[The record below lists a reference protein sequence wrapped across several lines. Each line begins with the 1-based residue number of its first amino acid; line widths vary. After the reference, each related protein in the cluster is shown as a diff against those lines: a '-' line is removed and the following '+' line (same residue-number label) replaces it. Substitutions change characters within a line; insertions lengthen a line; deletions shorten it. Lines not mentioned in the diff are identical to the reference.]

1 MIPHRTE
8 DPSTNSVAGS
18 TLLFVAALSCVQ
30 LIPSQ
35 PPAEMTRPETTDFG
49 DLVESAA
56 IFSSTTAPPS
66 LDGIPRLS
74 RTLHQVSESSLDVL
88 RSRPANGDAVQADAL
103 RLLANRGFRS
113 DKLRLALQ
121 QISESSPF
129 VVSAAP
135 HRFLAGDAAQL
146 LQIQRAA
153 VSTRAADEARLS
165 ANTAFQFQ
173 FNADMKDDLINSRS
187 HVVDLMET
195 VVRNRPVV
203 NTPKQPK
210 QDSHFPST
218 PSRTPQRQPF
228 STPHRPADGASH
240 QSPWTPR
247 TPASRMG

>member
-1 MIPHRTE
+1 
-8 DPSTNSVAGS
+8 
-18 TLLFVAALSCVQ
+18 
-30 LIPSQ
+30 
-35 PPAEMTRPETTDFG
+35 MTRAETTDFG

-88 RSRPANGDAVQADAL
+88 RSRPANNGDAVQADAL

-113 DKLRLALQ
+113 DRLRLALE
-121 QISESSPF
+121 QISENSPF

-153 VSTRAADEARLS
+153 VSTRAADEARLR

-173 FNADMKDDLINSRS
+173 CNSDMKDDLVNSRK
-187 HVVDLMET
+187 HVMDLMKT
-195 VVRNRPVV
+195 VVQNRPVV
-203 NTPKQPK
+203 NTTPK
-210 QDSHFPST
+210 QDSHFPSKS
-218 PSRTPQRQPF
+218 PKSSASPYPMRTPARTSQRQPF
-228 STPHRPADGASH
+228 STPRRPADSGL
-240 QSPWTPR
+240 QPSPWTPR
-247 TPASRMG
+247 TPAGRMG